1 MSGNINRQI
10 RLAARP
16 VGLPKRSD
24 RQFTETPVPEPRDG
38 EVLTRVLYI
47 SLDPAMRGWMNEGK
61 SYIAPVGIGD
71 VMRAGGVGKVIA
83 SKHSGF
89 AAGDYV
95 SGGFGI
101 QEFAALDG
109 AQLTKIDSNVA
120 PLPTFLNTLGMPGM
134 TAYFGLLDVGLRE
147 AGDTVVVSG
156 AAGAVGATVGQIA
169 KIKGCRAVGIA
180 GGAAKCRYVIEEL
193 GFDATIDYKA
203 EDVRKSLRAHCPK
216 GVNVYF
222 DNVGGDI
229 LDTVLAQL
237 ARLARVVVCGAIS
250 QYNNTTPIKGP
261 SNYLSLL
268 VNRARMEGMVVFD
281 YASRYPQA
289 IRDMA
294 AWIREGKL
302 KSRER
307 YRRGT
312 GDLSGSVAETLQ
324 RREFRQAGAQD
335 RGCVITAPIRHA
347 VGADDRGGVF
357 HLAFSGTRHDP
368 SPGVETMGN
377 IRPNAYSVASQAI
390 GHSANQRS

>member
-1 MSGNINRQI
+1 MSGDVNHQI
-10 RLAARP
+10 KLAARP
-16 VGLPKRSD
+16 VGLPKRTD
-24 RQFTETPVPEPRDG
+24 WQFTETRVPEPREG
-38 EVLTRVLYI
+38 EVLTRVLYL

-71 VMRAGGVGKVIA
+71 VMRAGGIGEVVA
-83 SKHSGF
+83 SNHPGF
-89 AAGDYV
+89 AVGDYV

-101 QEFAALDG
+101 QEYAALDG
-109 AQLTKIDSNVA
+109 AQLTKINPKVA

-134 TAYFGLLDVGLRE
+134 TAYFGLLDVGLPA

-169 KIKGCRAVGIA
+169 KIKGCRAIGIA
-180 GGAAKCRYVIEEL
+180 GGAAKCRYIVDDL
-193 GFDATIDYKA
+193 GFDAAIDYKA
-203 EDVRKSLRAHCPK
+203 EDVRKSLRAHCPN

-237 ARLARVVVCGAIS
+237 ARHARVVVCGAIS

-294 AWIREGKL
+294 DWIGEGKL
-302 KSRER
+302 KSREDIVE
-307 YRRGT
+307 G
-312 GDLSGSVAETLQ
+312 LQ
-324 RREFRQAGAQD
+324 IFPEA
-335 RGCVITAPIRHA
+335 
-347 VGADDRGGVF
+347 
-357 HLAFSGTRHDP
+357 LLKLFSGENFGKLVLKIAD
-368 SPGVETMGN
+368 
-377 IRPNAYSVASQAI
+377 A
-390 GHSANQRS
+390 